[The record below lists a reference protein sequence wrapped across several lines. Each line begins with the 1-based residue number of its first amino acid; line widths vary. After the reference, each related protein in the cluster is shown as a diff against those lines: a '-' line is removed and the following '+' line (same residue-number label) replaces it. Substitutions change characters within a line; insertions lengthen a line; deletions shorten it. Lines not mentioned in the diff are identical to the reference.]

1 MGNYHIRALV
11 DSDFDGCMD
20 LYRYL
25 HAEDDTLPP
34 LKTLRSTWNRMID
47 NSQVLYPGAFVD
59 KRLVAVC
66 NAQIVLNLTRGARPY
81 AIIENVITHPDFRRR
96 GIGRALLT
104 ELIRK
109 CDRFDCYK
117 IMLMSDSRRTEA
129 HAFYRSI
136 GFDESAK
143 KAFVLS
149 RRGRPEGGR
158 INCP

>member
-59 KRLVAVC
+59 KPVSRCMQCTDSIESHPWCTTVC
-66 NAQIVLNLTRGARPY
+66 DNR
-81 AIIENVITHPDFRRR
+81 E
-96 GIGRALLT
+96 
-104 ELIRK
+104 
-109 CDRFDCYK
+109 CDYPPRFP
-117 IMLMSDSRRTEA
+117 SQR
-129 HAFYRSI
+129 YRQ
-136 GFDESAK
+136 GFADGTDQK
-143 KAFVLS
+143 M
-149 RRGRPEGGR
+149 
-158 INCP
+158 